1 MNKIVVSC
9 LLMACAGV
17 ASAQST
23 ATVSGTIAAGYLK
36 AIDGSKGLVLDS
48 NSIRISL
55 TEDLGDGLKLSAFTQ
70 FTGGSVRS
78 QSNTV
83 TTQAG
88 DKISIPAG
96 VVRKEDSSIS
106 LAGGFGSL
114 SFANTRTNTL
124 ARDVGL
130 VADNWVWDNPY
141 SSNNKEVFSREPVD
155 ILTYTTPDMS
165 GIRAS
170 VAYFETANDGSTTPT
185 TKSASLAL
193 VYAAGPVKVA
203 GRYINSKNDTWTGGT
218 TKNSF
223 DLGASYDLGMAK
235 LGLGYDSKRRG
246 KGNSDKA
253 AVTAS
258 ISAPVGPVTFGL
270 NYGKRDTSDFTEAS
284 VKYALS
290 KRSSVYLDYGKAKL
304 ADKTSNSQYNL
315 VLVHSF

>member
-48 NSIRISL
+48 NSIRVGL
-55 TEDLGDGLKLSAFTQ
+55 TEDLGGGLKLSAYTQ
-70 FTGGSVRS
+70 FKGNSARGGSL
-78 QSNTV
+78 T
-83 TTQAG
+83 
-88 DKISIPAG
+88 
-96 VVRKEDSSIS
+96 KEDSAMTLSSSWGS
-106 LAGGFGSL
+106 LAYQ
-114 SFANTRTNTL
+114 NTRTSTL

-130 VADNWVWDNPY
+130 VGDNWLWDNPY
-141 SSNNKEVFSREPVD
+141 SSNNKEVFSREVAD
-155 ILTYTTPDMS
+155 YLTYTTADMS

-170 VAYFETANDGSTTPT
+170 VAYFETATDGSTTPT

-203 GRYINSKNDTWTGGT
+203 GRYINSKNDSWTGDT

-270 NYGKRDTSDFTEAS
+270 NYGKRDASDFTEAS

-290 KRSSVYLDYGKAKL
+290 KRSAVYLDYGKAKL
-304 ADKTSNSQYNL
+304 ADNTSNSQYNL
-315 VLVHSF
+315 VLVHNF

>member
-23 ATVSGTIAAGYLK
+23 ATVNGTIAAGYLK
-36 AIDGSKGLVLDS
+36 SIDGSKGLVLDS

-55 TEDLGDGLKLSAFTQ
+55 TEDLGDGLKLSAYTQ
-70 FTGGSVRS
+70 FKGNSARGG
-78 QSNTV
+78 NLT
-83 TTQAG
+83 
-88 DKISIPAG
+88 
-96 VVRKEDSSIS
+96 KEDSAMTLSSSWGS
-106 LAGGFGSL
+106 LAYQ
-114 SFANTRTNTL
+114 NTRTSTL

-130 VADNWVWDNPY
+130 VGDNWLWDNPY
-141 SSNNKEVFSREPVD
+141 SSNNKEVFSREAAD
-155 ILTYTTPDMS
+155 YLTYTTADMS

-170 VAYFETANDGSTTPT
+170 VAYFETATDGSSTPT

-203 GRYINSKNDTWTGGT
+203 GRYINSKNDTWTGDT

-246 KGNSDKA
+246 KGTGDKA

-270 NYGKRDTSDFTEAS
+270 NYGKRDASDFTEAS

-290 KRSSVYLDYGKAKL
+290 KRSAVYLDYGKAKM
-304 ADKTSNSQYNL
+304 AKNASNSQYNL
-315 VLVHSF
+315 VLVHNF

>member
-48 NSIRISL
+48 NSIRVGL
-55 TEDLGDGLKLSAFTQ
+55 TEDLGDGLKLSAYTQ
-70 FTGGSVRS
+70 FKGNSARGG
-78 QSNTV
+78 NLT
-83 TTQAG
+83 
-88 DKISIPAG
+88 
-96 VVRKEDSSIS
+96 KEDSAMTLSSSWGS
-106 LAGGFGSL
+106 LAYQ
-114 SFANTRTNTL
+114 NTRTSTL

-130 VADNWVWDNPY
+130 VADNWLWDNPY
-141 SSNNKEVFSREPVD
+141 SSNNKEVFSREAAD
-155 ILTYTTPDMS
+155 YLTYTTADMS

-170 VAYFETANDGSTTPT
+170 VAYFETAADGSTTPT
-185 TKSASLAL
+185 TRSASLAL

-203 GRYINSKNDTWTGGT
+203 GRYINSKNESWTGDK

-246 KGNSDKA
+246 KGASDKA

-270 NYGKRDTSDFTEAS
+270 NYGKRDASDFTEAS

-290 KRSSVYLDYGKAKL
+290 KRSAVYLDYGKAKM
-304 ADKTSNSQYNL
+304 AKNASNSQYNL
-315 VLVHSF
+315 VLVHNF